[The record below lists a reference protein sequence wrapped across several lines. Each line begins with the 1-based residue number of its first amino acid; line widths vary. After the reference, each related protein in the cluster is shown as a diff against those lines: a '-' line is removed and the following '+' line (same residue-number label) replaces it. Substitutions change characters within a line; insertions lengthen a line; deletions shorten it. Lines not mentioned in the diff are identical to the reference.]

1 MRDLNDLSL
10 FAAVVSNGG
19 FSAAARALDTPKSR
33 VSRRVAALEQQLG
46 VRLVERSTRRF
57 KVTEVGQDVYR
68 HARAAL
74 CEAEA
79 LGGGGAIQG
88 AVLRLRA
95 EPQGLVRISCP
106 IGLDR
111 LLAAQ
116 LPRFLVRYPRLRV
129 Q

>member
-46 VRLVERSTRRF
+46 VRLVERTTRRF
-57 KVTEVGQDVYR
+57 KVTEIGHDVYR
-68 HARAAL
+68 HARAAM

-79 LGGGGAIQG
+79 IDE
-88 AVLRLRA
+88 VVSRLKA
-95 EPQGLVRISCP
+95 EPQGLVRLSCP
-106 IGLDR
+106 
-111 LLAAQ
+111 
-116 LPRFLVRYPRLRV
+116 
-129 Q
+129 